1 MDEEFAKS
9 LELVGRPD
17 CLFFDSWLLSLSFNW
32 ALAVIG
38 HKVVPRRVWANL
50 TFDGKTT
57 VAHSQREQR
66 RAHELRRRDH
76 GRELDPRRV
85 WILFSGADEF
95 EPKST
100 ALLDPQTWQQTHRPI
115 AICFLKT
122 TIETTKS
129 PFTKDRFF
137 HEAARATNM
146 RCKIWRAFV
155 GYLYFIRWRR
165 DRLRPTVV

>member
-50 TFDGKTT
+50 TFDGKTA

-115 AICFLKT
+115 AKKKQRSKQQNYLLRN
-122 TIETTKS
+122 
-129 PFTKDRFF
+129 RFF
-137 HEAARATNM
+137 HEAERATNM